1 MNEDERIRVVLGEV
15 LREKRRGKIDMT
27 EEFAALID
35 IDVEELRKIENGL
48 ELPSIP
54 TLFKIRTKNGLS
66 IDDLFDTMK
75 NKLEKNEL
83 IRKGRNDSLFW
94 SKIKE
99 IEKSNYINRLY

>member
-15 LREKRRGKIDMT
+15 LREKRRGEIDMT
-27 EEFAALID
+27 EEEFAALID

-54 TLFKIRTKNGLS
+54 TLFKIRTKTGLS

-75 NKLEKNEL
+75 NNLEKMN
-83 IRKGRNDSLFW
+83 
-94 SKIKE
+94 
-99 IEKSNYINRLY
+99 